1 MHIQETIELIFS
13 LLLLMT
19 VLVAVARRTEIPYPI
34 FLVLGGLLISLIPG
48 LPLVEL
54 EPQLVFLLFLP
65 PILTSAGY
73 FTPIRDFRANLRPIL
88 LLAIG
93 LVFFTILA
101 VALVAHAFIPGLPWA
116 AAFALGAIV
125 APPDAI
131 AATSIAQ
138 RLNLPRRIVT
148 LLEGE
153 SLVNDASALVA
164 YRVAVAAA
172 LTGAFSLGSTAGDF
186 LLASVGGVVV
196 GLVVGWLTVQILRLI
211 DDTPVEV
218 LITFLASFLVY
229 LAAETLHLSGVLAA
243 VVTGI
248 YLGRHGSRVM
258 SSQTRIEGVA
268 VWQIVVFLLN
278 GLVFILIGLQLPAV
292 LERLAEA
299 PIATLAWYALLIS
312 LAVILSRMVWIFPA
326 AYLPR
331 WASAKLRARDPYPPW
346 RFVVIVGWAGMRG
359 IVSLAA
365 ALALPEAF
373 PARDLIIF
381 LTFSVILVTL
391 VGQGLSLPWLIRRLA
406 IVEDGTPAHEEAKA
420 RWAAAKAGLARLEEL
435 VGEAWVEAHHAD
447 HLREHYLARAER
459 FRARY
464 QHSEDGT
471 PEQQASA
478 MVQLEYALMDAE
490 LEALLKLRDQGV
502 INDEAL
508 RRVQRELDLE
518 RLRLGVD
525 GDGLH

>member
-1 MHIQETIELIFS
+1 MHVQETIELIFS

-34 FLVLGGLLISLIPG
+34 FLLLGGLLISLIPG

-88 LLAIG
+88 LLAVG
-93 LVFFTILA
+93 LVFFTIVA
-101 VALVAHAFIPGLPWA
+101 VALVAHAVIPGLPWA

-164 YRVAVAAA
+164 YRVAIAAA
-172 LTGAFSLGSTAGDF
+172 LTGAFSFGATAADF

-196 GLVVGWLTVQILRLI
+196 GFIVGWLTVQILRLI

-229 LAAETLHLSGVLAA
+229 LAAETLHFSGVLAA

-248 YLGRHGSRVM
+248 YLGRHGSQVM

-292 LERLAEA
+292 LERLTEA
-299 PIATLAWYALLIS
+299 PVATLAWYALMIS
-312 LAVILSRMVWIFPA
+312 LAVVISRFVWVFPA

-346 RFVVIVGWAGMRG
+346 QAIVILGWAGMRG

-365 ALALPEAF
+365 ALALPAAF

-381 LTFSVILVTL
+381 LTFSIILVTL

-406 IVEDGTPAHEEAKA
+406 VAEDGDPAHEEAKA
-420 RWAAAKAGLARLEEL
+420 RWAAAKAGLTRLEEL
-435 VGEAWVEAHHAD
+435 AGEAWVQAHHAD
-447 HLREHYLARAER
+447 HLREHYSARAER

-464 QHSEDGT
+464 QYNEEETSQ
-471 PEQQASA
+471 QQASA

-490 LEALLKLRDQGV
+490 LEALIKLRDQGV

-518 RLRLGVD
+518 RLRIGVD